1 MMTPQEAEA
10 RVFAKASFGGYNMAQ
25 VDEFLDTLI
34 GDYKGLF
41 EENSNLKGKMK
52 VLVDKIEEYRSTEDA
67 MRATL
72 LSAQKMADSMV
83 KDAEEKRNRALQDA
97 ITEMQKKK
105 EQIRQELANEEAR
118 LTAARN
124 STSVYLQKLKDLYSH
139 ELEYIGHLSEMTV
152 PVAELE
158 REEGPVAEPVA
169 EAAQDIEETMT
180 KLFADPSLEEEEEP
194 ALMEETDE
202 ELEHAPIPDTDGDP
216 SDTVIFDRLDRKS
229 VV

>member
-34 GDYKGLF
+34 GDYKALF
-41 EENSNLKGKMK
+41 EENTNLKTKMK
-52 VLVDKIEEYRSTEDA
+52 VLVDKIEEFRSTEDA

-83 KDAEEKRNRALQDA
+83 KDAEEKRNRALQEA

-105 EQIRQELANEEAR
+105 EQIRQELANEEGR

-124 STSVYLQKLKDLYSH
+124 STSVYLQKLKELYSH

-152 PVAELE
+152 PVADAI
-158 REEGPVAEPVA
+158 RDDVVTEPVA
-169 EAAQDIEETMT
+169 ETAQDIEETMT
-180 KLFADPSLEEEEEP
+180 KLFAEPAESESLELIQE
-194 ALMEETDE
+194 D
-202 ELEHAPIPDTDGDP
+202 LEHAALTEVEGDA
-216 SDTVIFDRLDRKS
+216 SDTVIFDRLQFGEDYEIK
-229 VV
+229 